1 LVIALH
7 VWPAILRLR
16 AELAQSS
23 GGL

>member
-7 VWPAILRLR
+7 VRPAILRLR